1 MVLLLQIN
9 SKEDEVDMK
18 LTLQRYFNDLRVYA
32 KLRKIVQK
40 NTATRLARI
49 YEKVSYPLFYQG
61 ANAT

>member
-9 SKEDEVDMK
+9 SKEDKVGMK
-18 LTLQRYFNDLRVYA
+18 LTLQRYFNDPRVYA

-49 YEKVSYPLFYQG
+49 YEKASYPLFYQG